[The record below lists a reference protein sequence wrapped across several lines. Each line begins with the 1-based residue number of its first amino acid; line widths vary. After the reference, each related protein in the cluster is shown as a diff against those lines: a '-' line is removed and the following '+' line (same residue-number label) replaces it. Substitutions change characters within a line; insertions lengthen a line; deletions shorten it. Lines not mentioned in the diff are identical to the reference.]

1 MLLVA
6 CFGGR
11 SAAAAD
17 DAASPALTVQA
28 VTVLWPDGGT
38 VSTPAVQLPVGGQS
52 SVSDWSSSADR
63 PAVEVGV
70 ASGAASS
77 TDAAMTGS
85 VELDAL
91 SLFGGEVTL
100 ASMSFAASHSS
111 DSDSS
116 RLDAQQLVING
127 APVSVPASDAA
138 PVPIGDWGQ
147 MTADVT
153 LSDADGTR
161 MIGLRVELLA
171 DHGGLPAGSEIRL
184 GEVAWPPVAAPS
196 AGQNPVQSPPTTTTH
211 APGWHRP
218 HHQRPKP
225 PRHHRPRHVVHPSH
239 LPRLGHGARARIVR
253 AAAAQIGWPYLWGG
267 ESRSEGG
274 FDCSGLVDYAYAAA
288 GHPFPGRPT
297 AAVLWRMGIP
307 IARDRLRPGDLT
319 FLGAPSGDPYHV
331 GLYAG
336 GGVVIVASGRGE
348 PIAAVPLDSE
358 PWDGFARVWAAGSNV
373 PLRAHWLAAAARM
386 TRLRLGLRADP
397 VTAGRVSPPPSYDG
411 GQIPAGRRAPAP
423 PSPKPATPSAATI
436 ADMRVRVAAG
446 RVVGPLPSA

>member
-6 CFGGR
+6 GVGGR

-17 DAASPALTVQA
+17 TPSPSFTVQA
-28 VTVLWPDGGT
+28 VTIVTPDGGT
-38 VSTPAVQLPVGGQS
+38 ISTPAVQLPAGGQS
-52 SVSDWSSSADR
+52 SVSDWSSSADL
-63 PAVEVGV
+63 PAVAVGV
-70 ASGAASS
+70 ATGAASS

-85 VELDAL
+85 VQLGTL

-100 ASMSFAASHSS
+100 ASISFDVSHSA

-116 RLDAQQLVING
+116 QLDAQQLVIEG
-127 APVSVPASDAA
+127 APVGVPSAGAA
-138 PVPIGDWGQ
+138 PVPIADWGQ

-153 LSDADGTR
+153 LDDAAGTEL
-161 MIGLRVELLA
+161 IGLRVELLA

-184 GEVAWPPVAAPS
+184 GVVAWPPAVATGG
-196 AGQNPVQSPPTTTTH
+196 GQQPVPSPPTSTH
-211 APGWHRP
+211 GPGWHR
-218 HHQRPKP
+218 HHQRAKRA
-225 PRHHRPRHVVHPSH
+225 RHHRRRHVVHPSH

-297 AAVLWRMGIP
+297 AAVLWRIGIP
-307 IARDRLRPGDLT
+307 IARNRLRPGDLT

-336 GGVVIVASGRGE
+336 GGIVIVASGRGE

-358 PWDGFARVWAAGSNV
+358 SWDGFARVWAPGSSM
-373 PLRAHWLAAAARM
+373 PLRARWLTAAAR
-386 TRLRLGLRADP
+386 LRANP
-397 VTAGRVSPPPSYDG
+397 VGNGSEPDRRLSPPPSYDNG
-411 GQIPAGRRAPAP
+411 PTPAGKRTPAP
-423 PSPKPATPSAATI
+423 PLPKRQTPTAATI
-436 ADMRVRVAAG
+436 ADMRVRLAPG
-446 RVVGPLPSA
+446 RPVGPLPSA